1 MPRRKPTRPG
11 NEVSQTYNDGILT
24 VYAVTDDAA
33 PGYQPTERLSEKG
46 RLRYEEQRLGLNRLY
61 LARQAQVEISRVV
74 RTMRRPEVSPQDL
87 AITED
92 GTQYR
97 IDTVQVVKDVWP
109 PSMDLSLVRIT
120 ENYEVKDGALD

>member
-1 MPRRKPTRPG
+1 
-11 NEVSQTYNDGILT
+11 
-24 VYAVTDDAA
+24 
-33 PGYQPTERLSEKG
+33 
-46 RLRYEEQRLGLNRLY
+46 
-61 LARQAQVEISRVV
+61 
-74 RTMRRPEVSPQDL
+74 MRRPEVSPQDL

-92 GTQYR
+92 GTQYQ